1 MITNI
6 VSINNSFT
14 EGRSKTML
22 QEAKQDRTWAQ
33 LGDRR
38 TNPFI
43 RSRQRRNF
51 DRRGAYRIG
60 LNTISFI
67 HDGDAVVCGALKD
80 ISDTGARMELDRA
93 PGNGSSLF
101 SMNVPFLSNKKLACR
116 RVWSEKSDNGGNGQ
130 YGISFLDLSIQERN
144 ELRKRVLLNDDILLS
159 HAEAAA
165 GQAHDSTAA
174 TEIKTFFMLDV
185 RLALESLIDID
196 TMIAQ
201 GRPGAFIQAECNKTL
216 DSLLEAG
223 DRLESCLNDPCLI
236 SAIKNRV
243 RLLLGHFLYQSM
255 VCKRGF
261 EKPHGY
267 PGDFQ
272 MLEGVYNNRELST
285 GIGRHIDRYGLDVPY
300 AAAIRHRKDKMRDIL
315 YDFINASR
323 EPSLHII
330 NLASGACRDIREM
343 FQRPITCP
351 GRVTITCIDQDPLAL
366 EYSRKMLSE
375 ISTGNINVEL
385 VQGNILRLEALDLGP
400 DGSVDMI
407 YSIGIA
413 DYLQD
418 RMLKKI
424 FNDSYKKLKT
434 GGKLVVAYKDKD
446 SHRPLALNWYCDWYF
461 IPRNEDELITLI
473 NASMG
478 AENIAIRIER
488 EESGVIFFAIITKI
502 K

>member
-1 MITNI
+1 
-6 VSINNSFT
+6 
-14 EGRSKTML
+14 ML
-22 QEAKQDRTWAQ
+22 QQAQQAGEWAQ

-43 RSRQRRNF
+43 RTRQRRNF
-51 DRRGAYRIG
+51 DRRGSYRIG
-60 LNTISFI
+60 LNTLGFI
-67 HDGDAVVCGALKD
+67 HDGDAVVYGELMD
-80 ISDTGARMELDRA
+80 ISDAGARIELDRA
-93 PGNGSSLF
+93 PGNGSTLF
-101 SMNVPFLSNKKLACR
+101 TMGVPFLSNKKLTCKR
-116 RVWSEKSDNGGNGQ
+116 IWTEKSDDGGSGL
-130 YGISFLDLSIQERN
+130 YGISFLDLSIQERS
-144 ELRKRVLLNDDILLS
+144 ELRKRFLLNDVLLLS
-159 HAEAAA
+159 HAEAVA
-165 GQAHDSTAA
+165 GKAHDRTGA
-174 TEIKTFFMLDV
+174 TEIKIFFMVDV

-201 GRPGAFIQAECNKTL
+201 EQPHAFIQAVCNKTL
-216 DSLLEAG
+216 DSLIEAG
-223 DRLESCLNDPCLI
+223 DRLESCLNNPSLNN
-236 SAIKNRV
+236 AIKSRV
-243 RLLLGHFLYQSM
+243 RMLLGHFIYQSA
-255 VCKRGF
+255 VFKRGF

-285 GIGRHIDRYGLDVPY
+285 GIGHYIDRYGLDVPY
-300 AAAIRHRKDKMRDIL
+300 AVAIRRRKDKMRDIL
-315 YDFINASR
+315 YDFIGASR
-323 EPSLHII
+323 EQSLHII

-343 FQRPITCP
+343 FWRPLTYP
-351 GRVTITCIDQDPLAL
+351 GKVTITCIDQDLSAL
-366 EYSRKMLSE
+366 DYSRQTLAE
-375 ISTGNINVEL
+375 IGLGNINVEL

-400 DGSVDMI
+400 DCSVDMI

-424 FNDSYKKLKT
+424 FSDSYTKLKA

-446 SHRPLALNWYCDWYF
+446 SHRPIALNWYGDWYF
-461 IPRNEDELITLI
+461 IPRNEDDLITLI

-478 AENIAIRIER
+478 AANISISIER

>member
-1 MITNI
+1 
-6 VSINNSFT
+6 
-14 EGRSKTML
+14 ML
-22 QEAKQDRTWAQ
+22 QEAEQAGTWAQ

-43 RSRQRRNF
+43 RTRQRRNF

-60 LNTISFI
+60 LNTLTFI
-67 HDGDAVVCGALKD
+67 HEGDEVFYGALKD
-80 ISDTGARMELDRA
+80 ISDTGARIEMDRA
-93 PGNGSSLF
+93 PGNGASLF
-101 SMNVPFLSNKKLACR
+101 TMGVPFLSNKKLACK
-116 RVWSEKSDNGGNGQ
+116 RVWSDKSDDGGCGQ
-130 YGISFLDLSIQERN
+130 YGVSFLDLSMQERS
-144 ELRKRVLLNDDILLS
+144 EMRKRFLLNEPLLLS

-165 GQAHDSTAA
+165 RRASDHAA
-174 TEIKTFFMLDV
+174 VTEIKTFFMIDV

-196 TMIAQ
+196 IMISQ
-201 GRPGAFIQAECNKTL
+201 GQPGELIQAECTTAL
-216 DSLLEAG
+216 DSLVEAG
-223 DRLESCLNDPCLI
+223 DRLESCLDNPSLNSD
-236 SAIKNRV
+236 IKNRV
-243 RLLLGHFLYQSM
+243 RLLLGHFIYQSA
-255 VCKRGF
+255 VFKRGF

-267 PGDFQ
+267 PGDFK
-272 MLEGVYNNRELST
+272 MLEGVYNNRELSS
-285 GIGRHIDRYGLDVPY
+285 GIGQYIDRYGLDVPY
-300 AAAIRHRKDKMRDIL
+300 AVAIRRRKDKMRDIL
-315 YDFINASR
+315 YDFIEAGR
-323 EPSLHII
+323 EQPLHII

-343 FQRPITCP
+343 FRRPLNHP
-351 GRVTITCIDQDPLAL
+351 SSVTITCIDQDPIAL
-366 EYSRKMLSE
+366 EYSRQTLSE
-375 ISTGNINVEL
+375 ISTGNIHVEL

-424 FNDSYKKLKT
+424 FSDSYAKLKA

-446 SHRPLALNWYCDWYF
+446 SHRPIALNWYGDWYF
-461 IPRNEDELITLI
+461 IPRNEDELIRLI

-478 AENIAIRIER
+478 SENISISIER